1 MLECQPLVAVV
12 VSEYVMFK
20 KAPETEEVNAPSPAS
35 YRAMVQ
41 TIHVSSAVRKRTL
54 EDVLADPPKLPE
66 LTLPEDQEKAVAAK
80 PD

>member
-1 MLECQPLVAVV
+1 MV
-12 VSEYVMFK
+12 K
-20 KAPETEEVNAPSPAS
+20 KSLETEEVSAPSPAS

-66 LTLPEDQEKAVAAK
+66 LTLPEDQKNAVAAN
-80 PD
+80 P